1 MPIATSTTDD
11 ENAVSLTVLAW
22 QVVEDWIPAFAG
34 MTVWA

>member
-1 MPIATSTTDD
+1 MPVATSTTDD
-11 ENAVSLTVLAW
+11 EKSVSLTVLAW